1 MGITAILAIM
11 YFGHRC
17 FPFRKPIKK
26 GKGNA
31 RPGYSPLKPKH
42 Q

>member
-1 MGITAILAIM
+1 MGIAAILAIIH
-11 YFGHRC
+11 FVHRY

>member
-1 MGITAILAIM
+1 MGITAILAIIFFSHT
-11 YFGHRC
+11 Y

-26 GKGNA
+26 GREMHG
-31 RPGYSPLKPKH
+31 RSSPLKSEH